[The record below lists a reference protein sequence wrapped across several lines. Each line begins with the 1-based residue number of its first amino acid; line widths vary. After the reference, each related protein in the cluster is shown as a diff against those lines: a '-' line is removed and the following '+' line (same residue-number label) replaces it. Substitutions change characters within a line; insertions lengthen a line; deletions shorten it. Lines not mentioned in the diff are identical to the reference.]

1 MSSLEAG
8 APAEGKERA
17 KGVHV
22 ETVRVRVEGK

>member
-1 MSSLEAG
+1 MSSFEAG

-22 ETVRVRVEGK
+22 ETVRVRVKEK